1 MTDLRKL
8 LLTLGAALVLA
19 ALLANTSFAAD
30 GRAILFLQ
38 ARASARPE
46 LGYVLEAR
54 LVTTDNKPVNESA
67 VVFYDVVDLFGSRE
81 MQVGA
86 ATTDGQG
93 LAAVTYLPAR
103 AGTHRI
109 VARSVARPGLGVLRQ
124 LDAVAAEVLD
134 DLPALGA
141 PEELVDAVGEH
152 RADAGDAI
160 VLAVWA
166 RIAFA
171 LFGTA
176 RGVMTG
182 ARKEGKGDTA

>member
-109 VARSVARPGLGVLRQ
+109 VARSVARPGL
-124 LDAVAAEVLD
+124 AASEGRASLEASVTAASYVVE
-134 DLPALGA
+134 PAPLSAFSSKVPYGA
-141 PEELVDAVGEH
+141 G
-152 RADAGDAI
+152 AI

-166 RIAFA
+166 LIAFA